1 MMDNVIRNDHQ
12 IAHENALTFIL
23 KAGIVKGV
31 LAGRLFIL
39 VIEEK
44 KKWQK

>member
-1 MMDNVIRNDHQ
+1 MVVQ
-12 IAHENALTFIL
+12 ITKLHLQNALTFIL

-39 VIEEK
+39 AIEEK
-44 KKWQK
+44 KKWQS